1 MLCPKCG
8 RTSSCDKPSCPL
20 KARELFAKT
29 TNFSYKKDFS
39 GTTPNVFVGHFGYPN
54 INVGLL
60 STDFS
65 SEIIVSDQESTKCE
79 TKKDDIDNP
88 LKWSRD
94 NYDINTIVNLRTTL
108 INSRFKSKIDSP
120 RTTIKNKFSDLSKE
134 ISLSPRNV
142 DTEINLKEKPM
153 LRMSF
158 NAEASPHGPSSA
170 LVNAQLSENVRVPT
184 KVDKIVSDVDYKA
197 GNALNELYKH
207 NFDEHY
213 LTKIL
218 SVGNLGVKTQR
229 KLVPTR
235 WAITAV
241 DDSVG
246 KGVLEEVKRYSNTTG
261 YLAYYGGYLE
271 NYFLALFFPGEWS
284 YEFFETFSFDMD
296 SEYPGRNVKS
306 ESDYE
311 GYNGRKEYAKETAG
325 GYYASRL
332 PVMEHLKSM
341 KRQGSVLLMRFITK
355 DYFASLGVW
364 VVRES
369 VKKTLSNKPI
379 EFGSQEL
386 MMVYAKKLI
395 MKKFRYD
402 ISNLLQQSRLLD
414 YRKKQK
420 RLGEYDI

>member
-20 KARELFAKT
+20 KARELFAKS
-29 TNFSYKKDFS
+29 TNFSYKKDFA

-65 SEIIVSDQESTKCE
+65 PENFDFYHDVA
-79 TKKDDIDNP
+79 KDDIDNP
-88 LKWSRD
+88 LKWSKET
-94 NYDINTIVNLRTTL
+94 YDINKIVNLRTTL
-108 INSRFKSKIDSP
+108 INSRFRSKINSP
-120 RTTIKNKFSDLSKE
+120 TSVVKNKLSELSKE

-142 DTEINLKEKPM
+142 DTEISLKEKPM

-158 NAEASPHGPSSA
+158 NAEASPHGPSSY
-170 LVNAQLSENVRVPT
+170 LLNAHVTENVRVPT
-184 KVDKIVSDVDYKA
+184 KVDKIVSDIDYKA
-197 GNALNELYKH
+197 GSALNELYKH

-218 SVGNLGVKTQR
+218 SVGNLGIKTQR

-235 WAITAV
+235 WSITAV
-241 DDSVG
+241 DDSLG
-246 KGVLEEVKRYSNTTG
+246 KNIVEEVKKNSNNTG

-271 NYFLALFFPGEWS
+271 NYFLVLFFPGEWN
-284 YEFFETFSFDMD
+284 YEFFETFSFDME
-296 SEYPGRNVKS
+296 SKYPGLNVKS

-311 GYNGRKEYAKETAG
+311 GYNGRKEYATETAG

-332 PVMEHLKSM
+332 PVIEHLKSL
-341 KRQGSVLLMRFITK
+341 KRQGSVLVMRFITK

-369 VKKTLSNKPI
+369 VKKTLSQRPL
-379 EFGSQEL
+379 EFGSEDL
-386 MMVYAKKLI
+386 IITYAKKLI
-395 MKKFRYD
+395 LKKFKFD
-402 ISNLLQQSRLLD
+402 ISGLLKKSKLIELRKNQKKLQD
-414 YRKKQK
+414 YCK
-420 RLGEYDI
+420 